1 MDCEGKATVHSFLQ
15 CQLKGYINA
24 AVDNVPWMIMLDVSI
39 FDDVINNSENRN
51 LHNELTRARLSFSF
65 GGDHNNIPIIDQIL
79 KLRFDKAK
87 PLEYKNYVEVSM
99 EGKMGTLGE
108 ADQLMYE
115 IRHAYHEVAVEGL
128 FNLSKTLFGIDI
140 KLVKDVAPFDTL
152 KLNSSCNFIAYFSVD
167 PYSQPP
173 QKEDGAWT
181 VGVFDRT
188 AHLVYN
194 LIPPMGNIPSLLT
207 FEEVLTVFHEFGHAL
222 QRMLT
227 KQDEGL
233 VSGVQGIE
241 WDAVELSSLFMEKWC
256 YHKDTLMSIG
266 KHYNT
271 KKSIPE
277 SLFSLHQVRMGI
289 LDLQLHAMYI
299 PDGPKTALDVSKS
312 VYEITSVYPM
322 LQQDRY
328 LCSISHIFTVV

>member
-1 MDCEGKATVHSFLQ
+1 MGSP
-15 CQLKGYINA
+15 GYINA
-24 AVDNVPWMIMLDVSI
+24 AVDNVPWMIMLHVSI

-51 LHNELTRARLSFSF
+51 LHNKLTRARLSFSF

-207 FEEVLTVFHEFGHAL
+207 FEEV
-222 QRMLT
+222 
-227 KQDEGL
+227 
-233 VSGVQGIE
+233 
-241 WDAVELSSLFMEKWC
+241 
-256 YHKDTLMSIG
+256 
-266 KHYNT
+266 
-271 KKSIPE
+271 
-277 SLFSLHQVRMGI
+277 RMGI

-299 PDGPKTALDVSKS
+299 PDGPKTALDMVSAFEAAGLDDKES
-312 VYEITSVYPM
+312 TSSPYAFEAAGLNDKEVSPNELSRKM
-322 LQQDRY
+322 P
-328 LCSISHIFTVV
+328 